1 MSGYFGL
8 DNVLLRYLLSARQG
22 IGARRGY
29 DRPLINDMGV
39 GMRSTNQRRG
49 AANKLIGKNERRV
62 AKAQSSRRLAK
73 GKGRGR
79 QRGRGQGLNTAPGQT
94 GAAGIGSGLGR
105 NIQDNLQDVKI
116 K

>member
-1 MSGYFGL
+1 MAGYFGL
-8 DNVLLRYLLSARQG
+8 DTMLLRYLLSARQG
-22 IGARRGY
+22 RGAGRVY

-49 AANKLIGKNERRV
+49 AANKFIGKNERRV
-62 AKAQSSRRLAK
+62 AKAMRGRRLAK

-79 QRGRGQGLNTAPGQT
+79 GQGRGRGLNTAPGQT

-105 NIQDNLQDVKI
+105 QDVNI